1 MLVYLL
7 GMPGTGKSSIG
18 KNVAKMLGYNF
29 IDLDKQIE
37 IKAKISVT
45 EIWEK
50 FGEDYFRKLESE
62 TLKEQATFTN
72 CIVACGGG
80 TPCFFDNMSWMN
92 ANGFTLFLELKL
104 ELLAKRIFES
114 KESRPMFL
122 GKDTTEQVENT
133 LNEVYSNRIVF
144 YQMAQ
149 TSLLLNGTFPHD
161 FYCVKEKITKHLL
174 SSTLNNN

>member
-1 MLVYLL
+1 MLVFLL

-18 KNVAKMLGYNF
+18 KNVAKKLGYNF

-80 TPCFFDNMSWMN
+80 TPCFFDNLEWMN
-92 ANGFTLFLELKL
+92 NQGHTFFLELPL
-104 ELLAKRIFES
+104 DVLAKRNFKK
-114 KESRPMFL
+114 KECRPMFS
-122 GKDTTEQVENT
+122 KIDTLDKTEEKLKEIFENRKKNY
-133 LNEVYSNRIVF
+133 LSAKHI
-144 YQMAQ
+144 
-149 TSLLLNGTFPHD
+149 LKLKGTFPND
-161 FYCVKEKITKHLL
+161 FYLL
-174 SSTLNNN
+174 NEMILELNMF